1 MDTALGVRRSYSYF
15 AHSLS
20 DAWLYINESTNTK
33 GGFSMRPLRNLLVV
47 MLTVFS
53 LAGCQAMTGKTAG
66 RNVDD
71 ATLTSSVKTKLAADK
86 LSSLTRVDVD
96 TNNGIVSLNG
106 VVESSEQRAR
116 AQELASQVSGVNKV
130 VNNLQVQQK

>member
-1 MDTALGVRRSYSYF
+1 M
-15 AHSLS
+15 
-20 DAWLYINESTNTK
+20 
-33 GGFSMRPLRNLLVV
+33 MRPLRNLLVV
-47 MLTVFS
+47 MVLTFFS

-71 ATLTSSVKTKLAADK
+71 ATLTSSVKTKLASDK

-116 AQELASQVSGVNKV
+116 AQELASQVSGVNRV
-130 VNNLQVQQK
+130 VNNLQVQKK

>member
-1 MDTALGVRRSYSYF
+1 MDTALAIGYSHSYF
-15 AHSLS
+15 GHSLS
-20 DAWLYINESTNTK
+20 GAWLYISEA
-33 GGFSMRPLRNLLVV
+33 GRFIMRPLRKLVVV
-47 MLTVFS
+47 MLTLLS

-86 LSSLTRVDVD
+86 LSSLTRIDVD

-106 VVESSEQRAR
+106 VVESSEQKAR

-130 VNNLQVQQK
+130 VNNLQVQKK

>member
-1 MDTALGVRRSYSYF
+1 
-15 AHSLS
+15 
-20 DAWLYINESTNTK
+20 
-33 GGFSMRPLRNLLVV
+33 MRPLSRLLVV
-47 MLTVFS
+47 ILTVFS

-66 RNVDD
+66 QNVDD

-106 VVESSEQRAR
+106 VVESEQRAR
-116 AQELASQVSGVNKV
+116 AQELASQVNGVNKV
-130 VNNLQVQQK
+130 VNNLQVQKK

>member
-1 MDTALGVRRSYSYF
+1 
-15 AHSLS
+15 
-20 DAWLYINESTNTK
+20 
-33 GGFSMRPLRNLLVV
+33 

-53 LAGCQAMTGKTAG
+53 LAGCQAMTEKTAG
-66 RNVDD
+66 QNVDD

-106 VVESSEQRAR
+106 VVESEQRAR
-116 AQELASQVSGVNKV
+116 AQELASQVNGVNKV
-130 VNNLQVQQK
+130 VNNLQVQKK